1 MGKTYGII
9 AGSGRFPFFLL
20 EEMAKQGDRCVVAGI
35 KGEADQA
42 IVRAAEI
49 FEVFSIDQIKDMI
62 AFFHSFDIRE
72 AFFAGKIE
80 HKQIFRK
87 ETFDSGLLPLKSWVK
102 DRSPAALIQTVIDLL
117 AENGIEIMDPSSMLL
132 SAICKEGLLSKAE
145 PHEAMMKD
153 IKFGWIKAKH
163 LADNDI
169 GQTII
174 VRDLAVVAV
183 EGMEG
188 TDKTIQRGGEL
199 AGKGTV
205 VVKVCRTH
213 QDNRIDLP
221 AVGLT
226 TIQSLVDAESSA
238 LCIEADIMPFF
249 QKSEALEIADKHG
262 IVILAGK

>member
-1 MGKTYGII
+1 MGKTYGMI
-9 AGSGRFPFFLL
+9 AGSGQFPFFLL
-20 EEMAKQGDRCVVAGI
+20 EEMEKQGDRCVVAGI

-42 IVRAAEI
+42 IVETAER
-49 FEVFSIDQIKDMI
+49 FKVFSIAQIEDMI

-87 ETFDSGLLPLKSWVK
+87 EIFDSGLLLKSRVE
-102 DRSPAALIQTVIDLL
+102 DRSPAALIQTVIALL
-117 AENGIEIMDPSSMLL
+117 AENEIEIMDPSSMLL
-132 SAICKEGLLSKAE
+132 SVICKEGLLSKAE
-145 PHEAMMKD
+145 PHEAMKKD

-163 LADNDI
+163 LADHDI

-174 VRDLAVVAV
+174 VKDLAVVAV

-226 TIQSLVDAESSA
+226 TIQSLVDAESSV
-238 LCIEADIMPFF
+238 LCIEADSMPFF
-249 QKSEALEIADKHG
+249 QKSEALEIADKYG
-262 IVILAGK
+262 IVILASK

>member
-1 MGKTYGII
+1 MGKTYGMI

-42 IVRAAEI
+42 IVETAEI
-49 FEVFSIDQIKDMI
+49 FEVFSIAQIEDMI

-80 HKQIFRK
+80 HKQIYRK
-87 ETFDSGLLPLKSWVK
+87 ETFDSGLFLKSWVK

-117 AENGIEIMDPSSMLL
+117 AENGIEIINPSSMLL

-174 VRDLAVVAV
+174 VKDLAVVAV

-238 LCIEADIMPFF
+238 LCIEADSMPFF

-262 IVILAGK
+262 IVILASK

>member
-1 MGKTYGII
+1 MGKTYGMI

-42 IVRAAEI
+42 IVETAEI
-49 FEVFSIDQIKDMI
+49 FEVFSIAQIEDMI

-80 HKQIFRK
+80 HKQIYRK
-87 ETFDSGLLPLKSWVK
+87 ETLDSGLFLKSWVK

-117 AENGIEIMDPSSMLL
+117 AENGIEIINPSSMLL

-174 VRDLAVVAV
+174 VKDLAVVAV

-238 LCIEADIMPFF
+238 LCIEADSMPF
-249 QKSEALEIADKHG
+249 
-262 IVILAGK
+262 

>member
-1 MGKTYGII
+1 MVKTYGMI

-20 EEMAKQGDRCVVAGI
+20 EEIEKQGDRCIVAGI

-42 IVRAAEI
+42 IMRAAET
-49 FEVFSIDQIKDMI
+49 FEVFSITQIEEMI
-62 AFFHSFDIRE
+62 AFFHSFNIRE

-80 HKQIFRK
+80 HTQIFQK
-87 ETFDSGLLPLKSWVK
+87 EIFDSGLLLKNWVG
-102 DRSPAALIQTVIDLL
+102 DRSPVALIQKVIDLL

-132 SAICKEGLLSKAE
+132 SKICKEGLLSKAE

-153 IKFGWIKAKH
+153 IEFGWIKAKH
-163 LADNDI
+163 LADHDI

-174 VRDLAVVAV
+174 VKDLAVVAV

-226 TIQSLVDAESSA
+226 TIQNIVDAESST
-238 LCIEADIMPFF
+238 LCIEADLMPFF

-262 IVILAGK
+262 IVILARK

>member
-1 MGKTYGII
+1 MGKTYGMI

-42 IVRAAEI
+42 IVETAEI
-49 FEVFSIDQIKDMI
+49 FEVFSIAQIEDMI

-80 HKQIFRK
+80 HKQIYRK
-87 ETFDSGLLPLKSWVK
+87 ETLDSGLFLKSWVK

-117 AENGIEIMDPSSMLL
+117 AENGIEIINPSSMLL

-174 VRDLAVVAV
+174 VKDLAVVAV

-238 LCIEADIMPFF
+238 LCIEADSMPFF

-262 IVILAGK
+262 IVILASK